1 MKTLAT
7 RAPVGFC
14 ALVLLAACGG
24 EPAPVTPPAPT
35 EAPAVVPAPTAS
47 ATAEATPPAPSAAPS
62 AAPSGS
68 AAVNTPAA
76 PKPSSGRPAVLMSD
90 SAELTGT
97 FGSSP
102 GAKLE
107 LGDKDKMT
115 LKIPENALGRGTVI
129 TFKIDA
135 KGKANGG
142 LIGKILH
149 LTAFVPPGTEPATVT
164 SEGPP
169 FELQMPAGTKKD
181 ANLAVGAITT
191 DDKGR
196 EKITWKVFSPKRI
209 DDAAGIAYFELP
221 TLTESF
227 LHVTTKA
234 PTK

>member
-7 RAPVGFC
+7 RAPAFFC

-24 EPAPVTPPAPT
+24 EPAPVAPPAPT
-35 EAPAVVPAPTAS
+35 DAPAATPAPTAT

-62 AAPSGS
+62 GS
-68 AAVNTPAA
+68 AAADMPPA
-76 PKPSSGRPAVLMSD
+76 PKPSSGRPAVMMSD
-90 SAELTGT
+90 SAELSGT

-115 LKIPENALGRGTVI
+115 LKIPENALSKGTVI

-135 KGKANGG
+135 KGKANGAP
-142 LIGKILH
+142 LGKILH
-149 LTAFVPPGTEPATVT
+149 LIPVIPPAQEPSTIT
-164 SEGPP
+164 SEGPA
-169 FELQMPAGTKKD
+169 FELQMPAGNKKD
-181 ANLAVGAITT
+181 ANLAVGAISV

-196 EKITWKVFSPKRI
+196 EKITWKVYAPKRI
-209 DDAAGIAYFELP
+209 DDVAGIAYFELP
-221 TLTESF
+221 TITESF
-227 LHVTTKA
+227 IHVTTKA

>member
-14 ALVLLAACGG
+14 ALVFLAACGG
-24 EPAPVTPPAPT
+24 EPAAEPAIKPAPAPTTSASAAATPPAPT
-35 EAPAVVPAPTAS
+35 
-47 ATAEATPPAPSAAPS
+47 

-68 AAVNTPAA
+68 AAVDMPVA
-76 PKPSSGRPAVLMSD
+76 PKGSSGRPAVMMSD
-90 SAELTGT
+90 SAELSGT

-115 LKIPENALGRGTVI
+115 LKIPENALSKGTVI

-135 KGKANGG
+135 KGKANGAPV
-142 LIGKILH
+142 GKILH
-149 LTAFVPPGTEPATVT
+149 LIAYVPPATEPVTIT

-181 ANLAVGAITT
+181 ANLAVGSVAV

-196 EKITWKVFSPKRI
+196 EKITWKVYSPKRI
-209 DDAAGIAYFELP
+209 DDAIGIAYFDLP
-221 TLTESF
+221 SFSESF
-227 LHVTTKA
+227 IHVTTKA

>member
-7 RAPVGFC
+7 RAPVGLC

-24 EPAPVTPPAPT
+24 EPAPVVPPAPT
-35 EAPAVVPAPTAS
+35 EAPVAAPAPTTSAS
-47 ATAEATPPAPSAAPS
+47 ADVTPPPTPT

-68 AAVNTPAA
+68 AAVDMPVA
-76 PKPSSGRPAVLMSD
+76 PKGSSGRPAVLMSD

-115 LKIPENALGRGTVI
+115 LKIPENALAKGTVI

-135 KGKANGG
+135 KGKANGAP
-142 LIGKILH
+142 LGKILH

-169 FELQMPAGTKKD
+169 FELQMPAGNKKD
-181 ANLAVGAITT
+181 ANLAVGTIST

-196 EKITWKVFSPKRI
+196 EKITWKVYSPKRI
-209 DDAAGIAYFELP
+209 DDAVGIAYFDLP
-221 TLTESF
+221 VLTESF
-227 LHVTTKA
+227 IHITTKA

>member
-7 RAPVGFC
+7 RAPLGFC

-24 EPAPVTPPAPT
+24 EPAPV
-35 EAPAVVPAPTAS
+35 VPSAPTAAPVVAPAATTS
-47 ATAEATPPAPSAAPS
+47 ASADATPPTP
-62 AAPSGS
+62 APSGS
-68 AAVNTPAA
+68 AAADMPAV
-76 PKPSSGRPAVLMSD
+76 PKPSSGRPAVMMSD
-90 SAELTGT
+90 SAELSGT

-115 LKIPENALGRGTVI
+115 LKIPENALSKGTVI

-135 KGKANGG
+135 KGKSTGAP
-142 LIGKILH
+142 IGKILH
-149 LTAFVPPGTEPATVT
+149 LIPIVPPSTEPTTLT
-164 SEGPP
+164 SDGQP

-181 ANLAVGAITT
+181 ANLAVGSIAV

-196 EKITWKVFSPKRI
+196 EKITWKIIAPKRI

-221 TLTESF
+221 SFSESYI
-227 LHVTTKA
+227 HVTAKPA
-234 PTK
+234 AK

>member
-1 MKTLAT
+1 MKMLAT
-7 RAPVGFC
+7 RAPAFLS

-24 EPAPVTPPAPT
+24 EPAPVAPPAPT
-35 EAPAVVPAPTAS
+35 DAPAATPAPTTSAS
-47 ATAEATPPAPSAAPS
+47 AEATPPSAS

-68 AAVNTPAA
+68 AATDMPAA

-107 LGDKDKMT
+107 LGDKDKAT
-115 LKIPENALGRGTVI
+115 LKIPENALAKGTVI

-135 KGKANGG
+135 KGKANGAP
-142 LIGKILH
+142 IGKILH
-149 LTAFVPPGTEPATVT
+149 LIPVVPPAQEPATIT

-169 FELQMPAGTKKD
+169 FELQMPAGSKKD
-181 ANLAVGAITT
+181 ANLAVGAISV

-196 EKITWKVFSPKRI
+196 EKITWKVYAPKRI
-209 DDAAGIAYFELP
+209 DDVAGIAYFELP
-221 TLTESF
+221 TITESF
-227 LHVTTKA
+227 IHVTTKA

>member
-1 MKTLAT
+1 MKMLAT

-24 EPAPVTPPAPT
+24 EPAPVAPPAPT
-35 EAPAVVPAPTAS
+35 DAPTALPAPTTSAS
-47 ATAEATPPAPSAAPS
+47 AEAAPPAPSATPS
-62 AAPSGS
+62 AKPSGS
-68 AAVNTPAA
+68 AAADMPPA

-107 LGDKDKMT
+107 LGDKDKTT
-115 LKIPENALGRGTVI
+115 LKIPENALAKGTVI

-135 KGKANGG
+135 KGKANGAP
-142 LIGKILH
+142 IGKILH
-149 LTAFVPPGTEPATVT
+149 LIPVVPPAQEPSTIT

-169 FELQMPAGTKKD
+169 FELQMPAGNKKD
-181 ANLAVGAITT
+181 ANLAVGTIAV

-196 EKITWKVFSPKRI
+196 EKITWKVYAPKRI
-209 DDAAGIAYFELP
+209 DDVAGIAYFELP
-221 TLTESF
+221 TISESF
-227 LHVTTKA
+227 IHVTTKA

>member
-7 RAPVGFC
+7 RAPLGLC

-24 EPAPVTPPAPT
+24 EPAPVVPPAPTDAPTAMPAPTPSATAAATPPAPT
-35 EAPAVVPAPTAS
+35 
-47 ATAEATPPAPSAAPS
+47 

-68 AAVNTPAA
+68 AAADMPPA

-90 SAELTGT
+90 SAELSGT

-115 LKIPENALGRGTVI
+115 LKIPENALSKGTVI

-135 KGKANGG
+135 KGKANGAP
-142 LIGKILH
+142 LGKILH
-149 LTAFVPPGTEPATVT
+149 LAVFVPPGTEPATVT
-164 SEGPP
+164 SDGPP
-169 FELQMPAGTKKD
+169 FELQMPAGNKKD
-181 ANLAVGAITT
+181 ANLAVGTITM

-196 EKITWKVFSPKRI
+196 EKITWKVYAPKRI
-209 DDAAGIAYFELP
+209 DDAAGIAYFDLP
-221 TLTESF
+221 TLAESF
-227 LHVTTKA
+227 IHVTTKA
-234 PTK
+234 ASK

>member
-1 MKTLAT
+1 M
-7 RAPVGFC
+7 
-14 ALVLLAACGG
+14 
-24 EPAPVTPPAPT
+24 PAPT
-35 EAPAVVPAPTAS
+35 TTAS
-47 ATAEATPPAPSAAPS
+47 ADATPPART

-68 AAVNTPAA
+68 AAADMPPV

-90 SAELTGT
+90 SSELTGT

-115 LKIPENALGRGTVI
+115 LRIPENALAKGTVI

-135 KGKANGG
+135 KGKANGAP
-142 LIGKILH
+142 LGKILH

-164 SEGPP
+164 SDGPP
-169 FELQMPAGTKKD
+169 FELQMPAGNKKD
-181 ANLAVGAITT
+181 ANLAVGTIST

-196 EKITWKVFSPKRI
+196 EKITWKVYAPKRI
-209 DDAAGIAYFELP
+209 DDAVGIAYFELP
-221 TLTESF
+221 MLTESF
-227 LHVTTKA
+227 IHVTTKA

>member
-7 RAPVGFC
+7 RAPLGLC

-24 EPAPVTPPAPT
+24 EPAPVVPPAPT
-35 EAPAVVPAPTAS
+35 DAPTAMPPPTTS
-47 ATAEATPPAPSAAPS
+47 ATAEATPPAPT
-62 AAPSGS
+62 AAPSG
-68 AAVNTPAA
+68 AADMPPV

-90 SAELTGT
+90 SAELSGT

-115 LKIPENALGRGTVI
+115 LKIPENALAKGTVI

-135 KGKANGG
+135 KGKANGAP
-142 LIGKILH
+142 IGKILH

-169 FELQMPAGTKKD
+169 FELQMPAGSKKD
-181 ANLAVGAITT
+181 ANLAVGTIST

-196 EKITWKVFSPKRI
+196 EKITWKVIAPKRI
-209 DDAAGIAYFELP
+209 EDAAGIAYFELP
-221 TLTESF
+221 VLTESF
-227 LHVTTKA
+227 IHVTTKA

>member
-7 RAPVGFC
+7 RAPLGLC

-24 EPAPVTPPAPT
+24 EPAPVVPPAATGAPTAMPAPTPSASADATPPAPT
-35 EAPAVVPAPTAS
+35 
-47 ATAEATPPAPSAAPS
+47 

-68 AAVNTPAA
+68 AAADMPPV
-76 PKPSSGRPAVLMSD
+76 PKASSGRPAVLMSD
-90 SAELTGT
+90 SAELSGT

-115 LKIPENALGRGTVI
+115 LKIPENALAKGTVI

-135 KGKANGG
+135 KGKANGAP
-142 LIGKILH
+142 LGKILH
-149 LTAFVPPGTEPATVT
+149 LTAFVPPGTEPTTVT

-181 ANLAVGAITT
+181 ANLAVGTIST

-196 EKITWKVFSPKRI
+196 DKITWKVFAPKRI
-209 DDAAGIAYFELP
+209 DDVAGIAYFELP
-221 TLTESF
+221 VLTESF
-227 LHVTTKA
+227 IHVTTKA